1 MIKIVT
7 DADASLPEAEMDR
20 YDITT
25 IPLWVHFG
33 EETYREGIDLTA
45 DEFYAR
51 LTASKALPTTSQ
63 PSAGQFVEIYRPL
76 LEAGHEIVS
85 IHLSGDLSGTCLSAH
100 QAIEMLGGDLP
111 ISVVDSRTV
120 SVAEALLVRQ
130 AALWAEAGRDRETIA
145 ADLERVTD
153 RVTVFFTVETLEYLA
168 KGGRIGKAAALMGTV
183 LRVQPILSIQGGIIV
198 PVERPRTRRRAVARL
213 RELVLERTG
222 GNQEVWMGIAHARC
236 LDEAEAL
243 AQFFRETLS
252 PAFLFIHELG
262 PGIGTHGGP
271 GTLGVALYHPAE

>member
-1 MIKIVT
+1 VIKIVT
-7 DADASLPEAEMDR
+7 DADASLPEAEMTR

-33 EETYREGIDLTA
+33 EETFREGLDLTP

-51 LTASKALPTTSQ
+51 LTSSRALPTTSQ
-63 PSAGQFVEIYRPL
+63 PSAGQFVEIFWFKQ
-76 LEAGHEIVS
+76 EAAYEIIS

-100 QAIEMLGGDLP
+100 QAIEMLGGDVP

-145 ADLERVTD
+145 ADLAQVTD

-183 LRVQPILSIQGGIIV
+183 LRVQPILSIQGGVIV

-213 RELVLERTG
+213 QELILEQAEGKR
-222 GNQEVWMGIAHARC
+222 EVWLGIAHARC

-243 AQFFRETLS
+243 AQFFREALS

-262 PGIGTHGGP
+262 PGVGTHGGP